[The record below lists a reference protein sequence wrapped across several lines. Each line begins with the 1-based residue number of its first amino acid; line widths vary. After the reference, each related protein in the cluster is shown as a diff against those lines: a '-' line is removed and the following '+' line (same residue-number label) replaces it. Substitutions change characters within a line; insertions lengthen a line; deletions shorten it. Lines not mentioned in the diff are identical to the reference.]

1 MPTAFNIGR
10 TGRLKAGFIFEEKEI
25 IDIEEAQRRID
36 EIQSLYRE
44 WLRLLPELE
53 AAQDEWR
60 KAAEIV
66 RKLDGFYSGEYNRYY
81 TEIENGLP
89 VSLETEGEYSIM
101 SQDALYDAF
110 GDHYRLSWEWMRLAV
125 ASLDPD
131 KRSG

>member
-1 MPTAFNIGR
+1 M
-10 TGRLKAGFIFEEKEI
+10 

-44 WLRLLPELE
+44 WLRLLPKLE

-81 TEIENGLP
+81 TEIENGLS
-89 VSLETEGEYSIM
+89 VSLETEGEYSIR

-131 KRSG
+131 KRLG

>member
-1 MPTAFNIGR
+1 M
-10 TGRLKAGFIFEEKEI
+10 

-125 ASLDPD
+125 ASLDPE

>member
-1 MPTAFNIGR
+1 M
-10 TGRLKAGFIFEEKEI
+10 

-110 GDHYRLSWEWMRLAV
+110 SDHYRLSWEWMRLAV

>member
-1 MPTAFNIGR
+1 M
-10 TGRLKAGFIFEEKEI
+10 

-44 WLRLLPELE
+44 WLRLLPKLE

-66 RKLDGFYSGEYNRYY
+66 RKLDGFYSEEYNRYY

>member
-1 MPTAFNIGR
+1 M
-10 TGRLKAGFIFEEKEI
+10 

-44 WLRLLPELE
+44 WLRLLPKLE

-60 KAAEIV
+60 KAAEII

>member
-1 MPTAFNIGR
+1 M
-10 TGRLKAGFIFEEKEI
+10 

-44 WLRLLPELE
+44 WLRLLPKLE

-81 TEIENGLP
+81 TEIENGLS

-131 KRSG
+131 KRLG

>member
-1 MPTAFNIGR
+1 M
-10 TGRLKAGFIFEEKEI
+10 

-66 RKLDGFYSGEYNRYY
+66 RKLDGFYSREYNRYY

>member
-1 MPTAFNIGR
+1 M
-10 TGRLKAGFIFEEKEI
+10 

-44 WLRLLPELE
+44 WLRLLPKLE

-125 ASLDPD
+125 ASFDPD

>member
-1 MPTAFNIGR
+1 M
-10 TGRLKAGFIFEEKEI
+10 
-25 IDIEEAQRRID
+25 IDIEETQRRID

-60 KAAEIV
+60 KAAEII

-101 SQDALYDAF
+101 SQDAWHDAC

>member
-1 MPTAFNIGR
+1 M
-10 TGRLKAGFIFEEKEI
+10 

-44 WLRLLPELE
+44 WLRLLPKLE

-60 KAAEIV
+60 KAAEII

-110 GDHYRLSWEWMRLAV
+110 GDHYRLSWEWMWLAV

>member
-1 MPTAFNIGR
+1 M
-10 TGRLKAGFIFEEKEI
+10 

-44 WLRLLPELE
+44 WLRLLPKLE

-89 VSLETEGEYSIM
+89 VSLETEGEYSVM
-101 SQDALYDAF
+101 NQDALYDAF

>member
-1 MPTAFNIGR
+1 M
-10 TGRLKAGFIFEEKEI
+10 

-44 WLRLLPELE
+44 WLRLLPKLE

-81 TEIENGLP
+81 TEIEDGLP
-89 VSLETEGEYSIM
+89 VSLETEGEYSVM

>member
-1 MPTAFNIGR
+1 M
-10 TGRLKAGFIFEEKEI
+10 

-89 VSLETEGEYSIM
+89 VSLETEGEYSVM

>member
-1 MPTAFNIGR
+1 M
-10 TGRLKAGFIFEEKEI
+10 

-60 KAAEIV
+60 KAAEII
-66 RKLDGFYSGEYNRYY
+66 RKRDGFYSGEYNRYY

>member
-1 MPTAFNIGR
+1 M
-10 TGRLKAGFIFEEKEI
+10 

-60 KAAEIV
+60 KTAEIV

>member
-1 MPTAFNIGR
+1 M
-10 TGRLKAGFIFEEKEI
+10 

-44 WLRLLPELE
+44 WLRLLPKLE

-110 GDHYRLSWEWMRLAV
+110 GDHCRLSWEWMRLAV

>member
-1 MPTAFNIGR
+1 M
-10 TGRLKAGFIFEEKEI
+10 

-60 KAAEIV
+60 KAAEII

-110 GDHYRLSWEWMRLAV
+110 GDHYRLSWEWLRLAV

>member
-1 MPTAFNIGR
+1 M
-10 TGRLKAGFIFEEKEI
+10 

-44 WLRLLPELE
+44 WLRLLPKLE

-60 KAAEIV
+60 KTAEIV

-89 VSLETEGEYSIM
+89 VSLETEGEYSVM

>member
-1 MPTAFNIGR
+1 MAQFFAIHPDNPQE
-10 TGRLKAGFIFEEKEI
+10 RLIK
-25 IDIEEAQRRID
+25 Q
-36 EIQSLYRE
+36 
-44 WLRLLPELE
+44 
-53 AAQDEWR
+53 
-60 KAAEIV
+60 AAEIV

>member
-1 MPTAFNIGR
+1 M
-10 TGRLKAGFIFEEKEI
+10 

-60 KAAEIV
+60 QAAEIV

-110 GDHYRLSWEWMRLAV
+110 GDHYRLSWEWLRLAV

>member
-1 MPTAFNIGR
+1 M
-10 TGRLKAGFIFEEKEI
+10 

-44 WLRLLPELE
+44 WLRLLPQLE

-110 GDHYRLSWEWMRLAV
+110 GDHYRMSWEWMRLAV

>member
-1 MPTAFNIGR
+1 M
-10 TGRLKAGFIFEEKEI
+10 

-53 AAQDEWR
+53 AAQDEWC
-60 KAAEIV
+60 KAAEII

>member
-1 MPTAFNIGR
+1 M
-10 TGRLKAGFIFEEKEI
+10 

-44 WLRLLPELE
+44 WLRLLPKLE

-101 SQDALYDAF
+101 SQDTLYDAF

>member
-1 MPTAFNIGR
+1 M
-10 TGRLKAGFIFEEKEI
+10 

-44 WLRLLPELE
+44 WLRLLPKLE

-125 ASLDPD
+125 ASLDPN

>member
-1 MPTAFNIGR
+1 M
-10 TGRLKAGFIFEEKEI
+10 

-44 WLRLLPELE
+44 WLRRLPELE

>member
-1 MPTAFNIGR
+1 M
-10 TGRLKAGFIFEEKEI
+10 

-44 WLRLLPELE
+44 WLRLLPKLE

-110 GDHYRLSWEWMRLAV
+110 GAHYRLSWEWMRLAV

>member
-1 MPTAFNIGR
+1 M
-10 TGRLKAGFIFEEKEI
+10 

-44 WLRLLPELE
+44 WLRLLPKLE

-60 KAAEIV
+60 KATEIV

-110 GDHYRLSWEWMRLAV
+110 GDHYRLSLEWMRLAV

>member
-1 MPTAFNIGR
+1 M
-10 TGRLKAGFIFEEKEI
+10 
-25 IDIEEAQRRID
+25 IDIEETRRRID

>member
-1 MPTAFNIGR
+1 M
-10 TGRLKAGFIFEEKEI
+10 

-44 WLRLLPELE
+44 WLRLLPKLE

-131 KRSG
+131 KRLG

>member
-1 MPTAFNIGR
+1 M
-10 TGRLKAGFIFEEKEI
+10 
-25 IDIEEAQRRID
+25 IDVEEAQRRID

-60 KAAEIV
+60 KAAEII

>member
-1 MPTAFNIGR
+1 M
-10 TGRLKAGFIFEEKEI
+10 

-44 WLRLLPELE
+44 WPRLLPELE

>member
-1 MPTAFNIGR
+1 M
-10 TGRLKAGFIFEEKEI
+10 

-44 WLRLLPELE
+44 WLRLLPKLE

-125 ASLDPD
+125 VSLDPD

>member
-1 MPTAFNIGR
+1 M
-10 TGRLKAGFIFEEKEI
+10 

-44 WLRLLPELE
+44 WLRLLPKLE

-60 KAAEIV
+60 KAAEII
-66 RKLDGFYSGEYNRYY
+66 RKLDGFYSGEYNRCY

>member
-1 MPTAFNIGR
+1 M
-10 TGRLKAGFIFEEKEI
+10 

-44 WLRLLPELE
+44 WLQLLPKLE

>member
-1 MPTAFNIGR
+1 M
-10 TGRLKAGFIFEEKEI
+10 

-60 KAAEIV
+60 KAAEII

-81 TEIENGLP
+81 TEIENGMP

>member
-1 MPTAFNIGR
+1 M
-10 TGRLKAGFIFEEKEI
+10 

-44 WLRLLPELE
+44 WLRLLPKLE

-110 GDHYRLSWEWMRLAV
+110 GDHHRLSWEWMRLAV

-131 KRSG
+131 KRLG

>member
-1 MPTAFNIGR
+1 M
-10 TGRLKAGFIFEEKEI
+10 

-44 WLRLLPELE
+44 WLRLLPKLE

-60 KAAEIV
+60 KAAEII

-101 SQDALYDAF
+101 SEDALWNAFQQQYD
-110 GDHYRLSWEWMRLAV
+110 LSWAWLRAATHE
-125 ASLDPD
+125 LDPQNRLRPD
-131 KRSG
+131 AAEADGQAEAT

>member
-1 MPTAFNIGR
+1 M
-10 TGRLKAGFIFEEKEI
+10 

-44 WLRLLPELE
+44 WLRLLPKLE

-60 KAAEIV
+60 KAVEIV

-81 TEIENGLP
+81 TEIENGLL

>member
-1 MPTAFNIGR
+1 M
-10 TGRLKAGFIFEEKEI
+10 
-25 IDIEEAQRRID
+25 IDIEKAQRRID

-44 WLRLLPELE
+44 WLRLLPKLE

-125 ASLDPD
+125 ASLDPN